1 MADLTSSA
9 PAFLS
14 VAAEAEKT
22 VRSPLLYAWWALNL
36 VVLVAVIYG
45 VYWGVKKWRSG
56 RGSRG

>member
-9 PAFLS
+9 PALLA

-36 VVLVAVIYG
+36 VVLVAVVYG
-45 VYWGVKKWRSG
+45 AYWGVKKYRSG
-56 RGSRG
+56 RAPRR